1 MLLMLSTLY
10 LTDFFKR
17 LLFVFLTET
26 KKEIFMPFCM
36 GERFSLLSI
45 VAFFMWFTFSFLSS
59 FMSSIN
65 FS

>member
-10 LTDFFKR
+10 LTYFFKR

-36 GERFSLLSI
+36 GERFSLFHCGFLY
-45 VAFFMWFTFSFLSS
+45 VVHFFFSVLFYV
-59 FMSSIN
+59 
-65 FS
+65 